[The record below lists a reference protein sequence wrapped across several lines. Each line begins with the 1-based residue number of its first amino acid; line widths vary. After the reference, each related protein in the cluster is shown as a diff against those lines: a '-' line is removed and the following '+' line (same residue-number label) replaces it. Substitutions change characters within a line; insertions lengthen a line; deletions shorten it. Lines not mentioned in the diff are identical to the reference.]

1 VSFTYETQ
9 AKLVEIGGPSLPP
22 SLPPPLLTLAP
33 LIYTSS
39 TRLSFPCT
47 FVLVESL
54 KIRFILSS
62 ASSSRPRYNSPVRV
76 STVTIPP

>member
-1 VSFTYETQ
+1 
-9 AKLVEIGGPSLPP
+9 
-22 SLPPPLLTLAP
+22 LAP